1 MINNIKNNKKNDNN
15 RIIVAATIFTLAI
28 MMATS
33 TMAATAAATTTTET
47 MQQPVTVST
56 DNQSV
61 NVLISWEPAVIEPGQ
76 DTEFTLDFQDPSSGE
91 SIDHVNYNFEIMD
104 QNSGETVESMTD
116 LHTHSGS
123 DEQTV
128 TFDNTGGF
136 NFVVTIIGT
145 GIDPPFDTTQS
156 GTAQTVIPIG
166 QQVAGAPGG
175 NDTSGTTVN
184 MTAPTTGV
192 ATGAQS
198 ACDPTQIAGGE
209 GASQNATANTTTTGG
224 GGGTN
229 TAGSNGTT
237 SATTG
242 TMTANATTTEGGGGT
257 QTTSSPPTQ
266 LIEQAC
272 MAALNND
279 TQGVLMNLN
288 SALNALSNGNMT
300 TTAADGVEGE
310 DEG

>member
-1 MINNIKNNKKNDNN
+1 MIDNIKNNNKNDN
-15 RIIVAATIFTLAI
+15 RIIAAATIFTLAI

-33 TMAATAAATTTTET
+33 TMEAPAAATTTTST
-47 MQQPVTVST
+47 MQQPVTAST

-91 SIDHVNYNFEIMD
+91 SIDHVNYNFEIID
-104 QNSGETVESMTD
+104 QNSGQTVESMTD

-166 QQVAGAPGG
+166 QQLAGPTGG

-184 MTAPTTGV
+184 ITAPATGV

-209 GASQNATANTTTTGG
+209 GAGQNATANTTTIGG

-229 TAGSNGTT
+229 SAGSNGTT

-242 TMTANATTTEGGGGT
+242 TMTANATTTGGGGGGN
-257 QTTSSPPTQ
+257 QTTSSSPTQ
-266 LIEQAC
+266 LVEQAC

-288 SALNALSNGNMT
+288 SALNALSSGNMT
-300 TTAADGVEGE
+300 TTAADGVEVE